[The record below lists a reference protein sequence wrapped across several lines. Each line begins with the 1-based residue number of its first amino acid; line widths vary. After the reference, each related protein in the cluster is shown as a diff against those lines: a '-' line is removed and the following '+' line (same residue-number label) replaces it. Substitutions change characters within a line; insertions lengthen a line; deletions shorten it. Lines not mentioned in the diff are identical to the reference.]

1 MEQLT
6 ELGGNE
12 VNWTRGKDFFI
23 FNRDTHKAPGARYI
37 PFKYNFYEG
46 TEEPLWPNLPVSV
59 PDFPEF
65 STQNPIHLIN
75 YVD

>member
-46 TEEPLWPNLPVSV
+46 TEEPLWPNLPDSV